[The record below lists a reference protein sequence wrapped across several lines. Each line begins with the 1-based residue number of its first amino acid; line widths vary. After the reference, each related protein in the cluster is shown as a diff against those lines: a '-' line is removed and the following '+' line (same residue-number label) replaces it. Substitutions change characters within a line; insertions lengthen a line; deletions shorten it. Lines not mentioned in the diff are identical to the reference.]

1 MANEQHFDA
10 IVIGAGFGGL
20 YALKKLRDDLGLKV
34 RVYDKAGGVGGTW
47 YWNRYPGAMSDTEAY
62 VYKFSFDK
70 DMLQEWDWKNRYWN
84 QPDILA
90 YLQAVV
96 ERHDLGKDIQL
107 NTAIESLVF
116 NEASNSWTITTGDG
130 ETVTARYVV
139 CALGLLSKINLP
151 DIKGRDSFRG
161 TLVHTGAWPG
171 ISSLKASG
179 SASSARGRPVL
190 SSSVQPRSS
199 PST

>member
-47 YWNRYPGAMSDTEAY
+47 YWNRYPGAMSDTEAF
-62 VYKFSFDK
+62 VYQFSFDK
-70 DMLQEWDWKNRYWN
+70 DMLQECDWKNRYWN

-90 YLQAVV
+90 YLQGVV

-116 NEASNSWTITTGDG
+116 DDASNNWTITTGDG
-130 ETVTARYVV
+130 GTVTARYVV

-161 TLVHTGAWPG
+161 
-171 ISSLKASG
+171 
-179 SASSARGRPVL
+179 
-190 SSSVQPRSS
+190 
-199 PST
+199 